1 MESRQRPARGNLS
14 THRNPPPPVIPA
26 TMTPFPK
33 AVSVVMRSFNEAPAI
48 GDTIQQLFAQDSG
61 GEIELIVID
70 SGSSDGS
77 VEIIQNARPA
87 KFIQI
92 PPGTYV
98 PGVVLNRG
106 AREASHDWIIYLNAD
121 ATPVGNNWL
130 SELLA
135 PCVAN
140 PGFGAAFSRQIPRP
154 GCKAVF
160 AHDYD
165 RCFGPHRESKDWD
178 HFFSMVSCIPSRSVI
193 GRFPIREDLQYAE
206 DDEWTRRLCAN
217 GLQVVY
223 AENSVAMHSH
233 NYTLRQSYKRAFGD
247 ARAMAATST
256 TSTTSQRDVN
266 YHYYV
271 LLGLFKDAIRDAKWC
286 LKNKRLGE
294 LPSATQSVSS
304 NVSD

>member
-1 MESRQRPARGNLS
+1 
-14 THRNPPPPVIPA
+14 
-26 TMTPFPK
+26 MTPFPK

-48 GDTIQQLFAQDSG
+48 GDTIQQLFAQDFG

-154 GCKAVF
+154 DCKAVF
-160 AHDYD
+160 AHD
-165 RCFGPHRESKDWD
+165 
-178 HFFSMVSCIPSRSVI
+178 
-193 GRFPIREDLQYAE
+193 
-206 DDEWTRRLCAN
+206 
-217 GLQVVY
+217 
-223 AENSVAMHSH
+223 
-233 NYTLRQSYKRAFGD
+233 
-247 ARAMAATST
+247 
-256 TSTTSQRDVN
+256 
-266 YHYYV
+266 
-271 LLGLFKDAIRDAKWC
+271 
-286 LKNKRLGE
+286 
-294 LPSATQSVSS
+294 
-304 NVSD
+304 